1 MQKVSFILS
10 ILTVLFLILLSC
22 KVQAADGTNEFFL
35 ANSIEIHST
44 TSTYKTGTTLTITL
58 KNTDGAVEITDPP
71 ELVIQFGSG
80 QEIQIK
86 CDTEPGKVQ
95 ELKYTYTIKDSD
107 VGKLKIL
114 KEQQT
119 VSNGVVNSSL
129 GNITLNK
136 DIIANSDKVTDDDGD
151 DSTATWTN
159 FEKAIFEWSDYT
171 ETDHSTPSL
180 IVKNVDLSKSNH
192 YYYYYISN
200 NKNDNPDL
208 NKLGEDLKYW
218 QTISSEGK
226 IGASA
231 LTNYLETNG
240 DIYIWIAEVQNG
252 EKKIVLTARKIE
264 RLEQLPL
271 TKRIV
276 GYFSDELSGGI
287 FCYEPH
293 STSRKINIK
302 IGRVTDDTIL
312 RNIRD
317 NKDNAMSDL
326 LSYAKS
332 TGSIFEKT
340 YTLGE
345 NPTMPENINIKDK
358 AYYFIYFELEDENG
372 KYYPVEDVELYQA
385 SVSDRY
391 VTLINHTDRNFVYNI
406 SEDTGPT
413 NDGKDYPNNTVDNT
427 TTPEKIPQTGLGITV
442 IPIIVVLAIIAGTI
456 SYKVTKYRNIN

>member
-22 KVQAADGTNEFFL
+22 KVQATDGTNEFFL

-80 QEIQIK
+80 QEIEIK

-119 VSNGVVNSSL
+119 VSNGVVSSKL
-129 GNITLNK
+129 DNITLNK

-159 FEKAIFEWSDYT
+159 FEKAIFEWFDYT

-180 IVKNVDLSKSNH
+180 IVKNVDLSKSNY

-345 NPTMPENINIKDK
+345 NPTMSENINIKDK

>member
-1 MQKVSFILS
+1 MKKVSFILS

-80 QEIQIK
+80 QEIEIK

-119 VSNGVVNSSL
+119 VSNGVVSSKL
-129 GNITLNK
+129 DNITLNK

-159 FEKAIFEWSDYT
+159 FEKAIFEWFDYT

-180 IVKNVDLSKSNH
+180 IVKNVDLSKSNY

-345 NPTMPENINIKDK
+345 NPTMSENINIKDK

>member
-1 MQKVSFILS
+1 MKKVSFILS

-22 KVQAADGTNEFFL
+22 KVQAVDGTNEFFL

-119 VSNGVVNSSL
+119 VSNGVVNSKL
-129 GNITLNK
+129 DNITLNK

-264 RLEQLPL
+264 RLEQ
-271 TKRIV
+271 
-276 GYFSDELSGGI
+276 
-287 FCYEPH
+287 
-293 STSRKINIK
+293 
-302 IGRVTDDTIL
+302 
-312 RNIRD
+312 
-317 NKDNAMSDL
+317 
-326 LSYAKS
+326 
-332 TGSIFEKT
+332 
-340 YTLGE
+340 
-345 NPTMPENINIKDK
+345 
-358 AYYFIYFELEDENG
+358 
-372 KYYPVEDVELYQA
+372 
-385 SVSDRY
+385 
-391 VTLINHTDRNFVYNI
+391 
-406 SEDTGPT
+406 
-413 NDGKDYPNNTVDNT
+413 
-427 TTPEKIPQTGLGITV
+427 
-442 IPIIVVLAIIAGTI
+442 
-456 SYKVTKYRNIN
+456 